1 MDDKLVSFGNNNII
15 SISMIIRNY
24 VMLHTW
30 PWWLQDIVNSLWK
43 YMYPHKAYQ
52 ITYTNKYWSNM

>member
-43 YMYPHKAYQ
+43 YMYPHRAYQ
-52 ITYTNKYWSNM
+52 ITYTSKYWGNM